1 MAERFIETIP
11 VFRNS
16 LCGATGVAGTIYSD
30 PIDLRDIFRLGIT
43 SLSYSIG
50 ATGATAGSTLF
61 SYSDCAVYNGTY
73 REAGTFGTQG
83 VTKGQSGNINFTI
96 VATPFMKVRCIS
108 GTSAHALITAELN
121 VR

>member
-43 SLSYSIG
+43 SLSYRRYRRNSRLYFIQ
-50 ATGATAGSTLF
+50 LF
-61 SYSDCAVYNGTY
+61 GL
-73 REAGTFGTQG
+73 
-83 VTKGQSGNINFTI
+83 
-96 VATPFMKVRCIS
+96 RC
-108 GTSAHALITAELN
+108 L
-121 VR
+121 